1 MHAWHGLRWLI
12 RDDVSQE
19 ASFSCCGLRFWRES
33 ALVVL
38 TSPAED
44 SEIAAGRGS
53 HKIVILPSD
62 SLDLR
67 AAFVQV
73 GLPPGLYVCM
83 RVCVCVCVCVCE
95 LVRVCGCLCC
105 LHLQT
110 THAYTGK
117 SALGASSHG
126 FGGRL
131 PHAAG
136 CHVCPGRLSSE
147 VQDP

>member
-1 MHAWHGLRWLI
+1 MSMHACMHAWHGLRWLI

-19 ASFSCCGLRFWRES
+19 ASFTCCGLRFWRES

-44 SEIAAGRGS
+44 SESAAGRGS

-83 RVCVCVCVCVCE
+83 HICVCVFVSWCECVWLFV
-95 LVRVCGCLCC
+95 LF
-105 LHLQT
+105 
-110 THAYTGK
+110 
-117 SALGASSHG
+117 ASTNNTCIH
-126 FGGRL
+126 R
-131 PHAAG
+131 
-136 CHVCPGRLSSE
+136 
-147 VQDP
+147 